1 MREHFHQQLNELD
14 KNLINM
20 VKLCETSIE
29 LAVSVLLDDKL
40 EKLKKVI
47 NIRDQIDNEADD
59 TEDIC
64 MKMLVR
70 QQPLARDMNTIAYSL
85 KLIRDMQ
92 RIGTQAVDLAIIAKD
107 ISPEEMKCSNLIR
120 IMTKDTISMLKDTVK
135 AYLKKDKVLATDVTN
150 RDDNLDNNYLKLK
163 KELSTQ
169 IFSNPDETSSAID
182 ILMVAKYLERI
193 GDHTVNI
200 SKWIIEIS

>member
-20 VKLCETSIE
+20 VKLCET
-29 LAVSVLLDDKL
+29 SVLLDDKL